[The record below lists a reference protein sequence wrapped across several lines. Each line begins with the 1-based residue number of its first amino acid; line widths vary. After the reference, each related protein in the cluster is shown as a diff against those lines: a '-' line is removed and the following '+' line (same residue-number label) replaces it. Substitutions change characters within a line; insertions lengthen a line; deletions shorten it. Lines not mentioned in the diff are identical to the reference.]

1 MLIADQVGDLLT
13 IQVGVDKDRLRG
25 DALLEQDLGL
35 DSLALTEVLLALEDD
50 LAISIPDPVQAGLRT
65 LDDLVAVVASQVVGR
80 RGAPGRVTSAPG

>member
-65 LDDLVAVVASQVVGR
+65 LDDLVAVVASQVVAG
-80 RGAPGRVTSAPG
+80 RGAPGRITSAPG